1 MIKSLKIIYIFLFII
16 ISGCGY
22 QTIYGT
28 KDINLRVEKIK
39 LTGNNDLNKIINS
52 YFNYYKNNKNYSKV
66 IDVHINSSM
75 KKEISSKDRK
85 GNAKTFKLSVSIK
98 LDILE
103 NEKIIKTNI
112 FNKSSNYKSLDNK
125 FDLNQY
131 EENLIN
137 NLLNNIWQDI
147 EITMH
152 SLEFARIMNGE
163 AELTLTSSS

>member
-1 MIKSLKIIYIFLFII
+1 MIKNLKIIYILVFII

-28 KDINLRVEKIK
+28 KNIDLRIEEIK
-39 LTGNNDLNKIINS
+39 LTGNNNLNKKING
-52 YFNYYKNNKNYSKV
+52 YFNYYKNNENYSKI
-66 IDVHINSSM
+66 IDVHINSSL

-85 GNAKTFKLSVSIK
+85 GNTKTFELSISIK
-98 LDILE
+98 LNIVE
-103 NEKIIKTNI
+103 NENIIKTKI

-131 EENLIN
+131 EENLID
-137 NLLNNIWQDI
+137 NLLHDMWQDI

-152 SLEFARIMNGE
+152 SLFQ
-163 AELTLTSSS
+163 

>member
-1 MIKSLKIIYIFLFII
+1 MIKNLKIIYIFLFII

-22 QTIYGT
+22 QAIYGT
-28 KDINLRVEKIK
+28 KDINLRIKEIK
-39 LTGNNDLNKIINS
+39 LTGSNDLNKIIIN
-52 YFNYYKNNKNYSKV
+52 YFNYYKNNKNYSKI

-85 GNAKTFKLSVSIK
+85 GNVKTFKLSVSIK

-103 NEKIIKTNI
+103 NEKIIKTKV
-112 FNKSSNYKSLDNK
+112 FNKTSNYKSLDNK

-131 EENLIN
+131 EKNLIN

-147 EITMH
+147 EITIH
-152 SLEFARIMNGE
+152 SLF
-163 AELTLTSSS
+163 